1 MRVHRQFGC
10 WIVCGLLLVAMMGCT
25 SRRLTIRSNPSGAL
39 VEVDGQRKGLTPVSM
54 DFVHH
59 GTREITLSAPGYETM
74 TVQQP
79 TPAPWYQHFP
89 ADFFT
94 DHFLPY
100 RAINR
105 YDFTYDLMP
114 RTVDAEDPNLLRG
127 RAGDFRSQSLSGG

>member
-10 WIVCGLLLVAMMGCT
+10 SIVCGLLLVALTGCT
-25 SRRLTIRSNPSGAL
+25 SRRLTIRSEPSGAL
-39 VEVDGQRKGLTPVSM
+39 VEVDGQRLGLTPVSM

-59 GTREITLSAPGYETM
+59 GTREITLSAPGYETL
-74 TVQQP
+74 TLQQP
-79 TPAPWYQHFP
+79 TPAPWYQKFP
-89 ADFFT
+89 VDFVS
-94 DHFLPY
+94 DHFLPF

-105 YDFTYDLMP
+105 YDFTYQLTP

>member
-1 MRVHRQFGC
+1 MRVHRQFGR
-10 WIVCGLLLVAMMGCT
+10 WIVCGLLLVALMGCT
-25 SRRLTIRSNPSGAL
+25 SRRLTIRSEPAGAL
-39 VEVDGQRKGLTPVSM
+39 VEVDGRRLGLTPVSM

-59 GTREITLSAPGYETM
+59 GTREITLSAPGYETL

-79 TPAPWYQHFP
+79 TPAPWFQMYP
-89 ADFFT
+89 VDFVS
-94 DHFLPY
+94 DHFLPF

-105 YDFTYDLMP
+105 NDFTYPLTP